1 MTQLKKG
8 GFSVSMDGKS
18 PKSGYMTA
26 FTDKTEVKIDPE
38 QVTRKD
44 ILSFIMNN
52 ARELRK
58 PNRYFGGWVGKD
70 KQGNTWV
77 YLDVSQNLFDLDGA
91 MQMARAAKQEA
102 IYDVVNDTSLYLSD
116 YYTDYQRR

>member
-1 MTQLKKG
+1 MPG
-8 GFSVSMDGKS
+8 SYENPIGIS
-18 PKSGYMTA
+18 
-26 FTDKTEVKIDPE
+26 
-38 QVTRKD
+38 
-44 ILSFIMNN
+44 
-52 ARELRK
+52 
-58 PNRYFGGWVGKD
+58 GGWVGKD

>member
-1 MTQLKKG
+1 MSYNPNQPRDPRGVSTGGRWTKDGSRAAVSARVGAGLSSAKNIDNLMTQLKKG

-52 ARELRK
+52 ARVRS
-58 PNRYFGGWVGKD
+58 GWC
-70 KQGNTWV
+70 
-77 YLDVSQNLFDLDGA
+77 YADGPGC
-91 MQMARAAKQEA
+91 Q
-102 IYDVVNDTSLYLSD
+102 TGSHL
-116 YYTDYQRR
+116 

>member
-1 MTQLKKG
+1 
-8 GFSVSMDGKS
+8 
-18 PKSGYMTA
+18 
-26 FTDKTEVKIDPE
+26 
-38 QVTRKD
+38 
-44 ILSFIMNN
+44 
-52 ARELRK
+52 
-58 PNRYFGGWVGKD
+58 VGKD